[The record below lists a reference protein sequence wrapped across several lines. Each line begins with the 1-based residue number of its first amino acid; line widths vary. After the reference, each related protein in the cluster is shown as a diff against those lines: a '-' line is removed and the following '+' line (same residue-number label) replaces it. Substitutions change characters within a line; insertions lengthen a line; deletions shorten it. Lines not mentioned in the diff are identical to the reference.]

1 MGGRQGG
8 MTDSVPGSNQIP
20 NTSIRYLLLSLEHH
34 FHLPKSQ
41 YLPEHAK

>member
-20 NTSIRYLLLSLEHH
+20 NASQHQVSAAVPGASLPPAQE
-34 FHLPKSQ
+34 PKS
-41 YLPEHAK
+41 P